1 MIMCPSPLARA
12 NCWRKFAISCN
23 NSKGRFGCNER
34 HNSRSKNVIF
44 FLSRCSP
51 WRGRGHEATGIHRTL
66 GWGYRSVAD
75 CGACAAAGTPGRW
88 VSRQRFSRTHCRP
101 IARVPPS
108 NGDNNRLPA
117 LAAELVGQRVNVLV
131 SVTTPAALA
140 LKAATTSIPI
150 VFFIAGDPVALGL
163 VGSLNR
169 PGANITGTTS
179 LTLEAGK
186 KWLQLLQETV
196 PSATEFAVLINPTS
210 PNLAEAQTKDLQA
223 AARNLNLRIHLLNA
237 STEREFETAF
247 AKITELSAGGLVIA
261 SDSFFFAHIEKL
273 ATLAAQNKVPA
284 IFGFREFP
292 AAGGLMSYG
301 SDLADGHRTMGGYV
315 GRILKGEKPGDLPV
329 EQSIKV
335 QLVLN
340 LTAAKTLGITLPQT
354 LQVAADEVIE

>member
-1 MIMCPSPLARA
+1 MRRREFLAVFGGSVTAWPLVARA
-12 NCWRKFAISCN
+12 QQAAMPVVGFLGSDSPELYADRLRAFRRGLKDAGYIEAENVAI
-23 NSKGRFGCNER
+23 E
-34 HNSRSKNVIF
+34 
-44 FLSRCSP
+44 
-51 WRGRGHEATGIHRTL
+51 
-66 GWGYRSVAD
+66 YRWA
-75 CGACAAAGTPGRW
+75 
-88 VSRQRFSRTHCRP
+88 
-101 IARVPPS
+101 

-117 LAAELVGQRVNVLV
+117 LAAELVGLRVAVLV
-131 SVTTPAALA
+131 SSTTPSALA

-163 VGSLNR
+163 VASLNR
-169 PGANITGTTS
+169 PGGNITGATA

-237 STEREFETAF
+237 STEQEFETVF
-247 AKITELSAGGLVIA
+247 AKIVELHAAGLVIT
-261 SDSFFFAHIEKL
+261 SDSFFFAHIKKL
-273 ATLAAQNKVPA
+273 AVLTGQNKVPA

-301 SDLADGHRTMGGYV
+301 SDLEDSHRTIGGYV

-329 EQSIKV
+329 QQSIKV

-340 LTAAKTLGITLPQT
+340 LKAAKTLGITLPQT

>member
-1 MIMCPSPLARA
+1 MRFLGCGAMKRRGFIKLLGSAVSYPLAARA
-12 NCWRKFAISCN
+12 QQLALPVVGFLGSDSPELYVDRLRAFRRGLKDAGYIES
-23 NSKGRFGCNER
+23 E
-34 HNSRSKNVIF
+34 NVVI
-44 FLSRCSP
+44 
-51 WRGRGHEATGIHRTL
+51 E
-66 GWGYRSVAD
+66 YRWA
-75 CGACAAAGTPGRW
+75 
-88 VSRQRFSRTHCRP
+88 
-101 IARVPPS
+101 
-108 NGDNNRLPA
+108 NGDNNRLAA
-117 LAAELVGQRVNVLV
+117 LAAELVGLPVNVLV
-131 SVTTPAALA
+131 SGTTPAALA

-169 PGANITGTTS
+169 PGANITGTTAR
-179 LTLEAGK
+179 TLEAGK

-210 PNLAEAQTKDLQA
+210 PNLAEVQTKDLQA

-237 STEREFETAF
+237 STEHEFETVF
-247 AKITELSAGGLVIA
+247 AKITELHAGGLVIT
-261 SDSFFFAHIEKL
+261 SDSFFFAHIDKL
-273 ATLAAQNKVPA
+273 AALAAQNKVPA

-301 SDLADGHRTMGGYV
+301 SDLADEHRTIGGYV

-329 EQSIKV
+329 QQSIKV

-340 LTAAKTLGITLPQT
+340 LKAAKALGITLPQT

>member
-1 MIMCPSPLARA
+1 MRRRELITLAGSAAAAWSIEARA
-12 NCWRKFAISCN
+12 QQLSLPVVGFLGSDSPELYADRLRAFRRGLKDAGYIES
-23 NSKGRFGCNER
+23 E
-34 HNSRSKNVIF
+34 NVVI
-44 FLSRCSP
+44 
-51 WRGRGHEATGIHRTL
+51 E
-66 GWGYRSVAD
+66 YRWA
-75 CGACAAAGTPGRW
+75 
-88 VSRQRFSRTHCRP
+88 
-101 IARVPPS
+101 
-108 NGDNNRLPA
+108 NGDNNRLAA
-117 LAAELVGQRVNVLV
+117 LAAELVGLPVNVLV
-131 SVTTPAALA
+131 SGTTPAALA

-169 PGANITGTTS
+169 PGANITGTTAR
-179 LTLEAGK
+179 TLEAGK

-237 STEREFETAF
+237 STEHELETVF
-247 AKITELSAGGLVIA
+247 AKITELHAGGLVIT
-261 SDSFFFAHIEKL
+261 SDSFFFAHIDKL
-273 ATLAAQNKVPA
+273 AALAAQNRVPA

-301 SDLADGHRTMGGYV
+301 SDLADEHRTIGGYV
-315 GRILKGEKPGDLPV
+315 GRILKGEKPGNLPV
-329 EQSIKV
+329 QQSIKV

-340 LTAAKTLGITLPQT
+340 LKAAKTLGITLPQT

>member
-1 MIMCPSPLARA
+1 MRRRDFIALGSAAAAWSIEARA
-12 NCWRKFAISCN
+12 QQIAPPVVGFLGSDSPKIYADRLRAFRRGLRDAGFVESENVAI
-23 NSKGRFGCNER
+23 E
-34 HNSRSKNVIF
+34 
-44 FLSRCSP
+44 
-51 WRGRGHEATGIHRTL
+51 
-66 GWGYRSVAD
+66 YRWA
-75 CGACAAAGTPGRW
+75 
-88 VSRQRFSRTHCRP
+88 
-101 IARVPPS
+101 
-108 NGDNNRLPA
+108 NGDNNQLAA
-117 LAAELVGQRVNVLV
+117 LAAELVALRVNVLV
-131 SVTTPAALA
+131 SGSTPAALA

-150 VFFIAGDPVALGL
+150 VFFTAGDPVALGL

-169 PGANITGTTS
+169 PGANITGATA

-196 PSATEFAVLINPTS
+196 SSATEFTVLINPTS

-237 STEREFETAF
+237 STDHEFETVF
-247 AKITELSAGGLVIA
+247 AKITELHAGGLVIT

-273 ATLAAQNKVPA
+273 AALAAQNKVPA

-301 SDLADGHRTMGGYV
+301 SDLADSDRTIGGYV

-329 EQSIKV
+329 QQSIKV

-340 LTAAKTLGITLPQT
+340 LRAAKTLGITLPQT

>member
-1 MIMCPSPLARA
+1 MRRRDFIALGSAAAAWSIEARA
-12 NCWRKFAISCN
+12 QQLALPVVGFLGSDSPELTADRLRAFRRGLKDAGYIES
-23 NSKGRFGCNER
+23 E
-34 HNSRSKNVIF
+34 NVVI
-44 FLSRCSP
+44 
-51 WRGRGHEATGIHRTL
+51 E
-66 GWGYRSVAD
+66 YRWA
-75 CGACAAAGTPGRW
+75 
-88 VSRQRFSRTHCRP
+88 
-101 IARVPPS
+101 
-108 NGDNNRLPA
+108 NGDNSRLPA
-117 LAAELVGQRVNVLV
+117 LAAELVDLRVNVLV

-150 VFFIAGDPVALGL
+150 VFFIAGDPVTLGL

-196 PSATEFAVLINPTS
+196 PSATDFAVLINPTS

-237 STEREFETAF
+237 STEHEFETAF

-301 SDLADGHRTMGGYV
+301 SDLADGHRTMAGYV
-315 GRILKGEKPGDLPV
+315 GRILKGERPGDLPV
-329 EQSIKV
+329 QQSIKV

-340 LTAAKTLGITLPQT
+340 LKAAKTLGITLPQT

>member
-1 MIMCPSPLARA
+1 MRRREFITLLGGMGAVWPLAARA
-12 NCWRKFAISCN
+12 QQATMPVVGFLGSDSPKIYADRLRAFRRGLKDA
-23 NSKGRFGCNER
+23 GYVETE
-34 HNSRSKNVIF
+34 NVVI
-44 FLSRCSP
+44 
-51 WRGRGHEATGIHRTL
+51 E
-66 GWGYRSVAD
+66 YRWA
-75 CGACAAAGTPGRW
+75 
-88 VSRQRFSRTHCRP
+88 
-101 IARVPPS
+101 
-108 NGDNNRLPA
+108 NGDNNQLAA
-117 LAAELVGQRVNVLV
+117 LDAELVGLRVNVLV
-131 SVTTPAALA
+131 SGTTPAALA
-140 LKAATTSIPI
+140 AKAATTSIPI
-150 VFFIAGDPVALGL
+150 VFIIAGDPVALGL

-169 PGANITGTTS
+169 PGANITGTTA

-210 PNLAEAQTKDLQA
+210 PNLAEAQTKDMQA

-237 STEREFETAF
+237 STEHEFETVF
-247 AKITELSAGGLVIA
+247 AKITELHAGGLVIT

-273 ATLAAQNKVPA
+273 AALAAQNKVPA

-301 SDLADGHRTMGGYV
+301 SDLADPDRTIGGYV

-329 EQSIKV
+329 QQSIKV

-340 LTAAKTLGITLPQT
+340 LKAAKGLGITLPQT

>member
-1 MIMCPSPLARA
+1 VRRREFIGLIGGAAAAWPVAARA
-12 NCWRKFAISCN
+12 Q
-23 NSKGRFGCNER
+23 
-34 HNSRSKNVIF
+34 RSALPVVGFLGSDSPELTADRLRAFRRGLKDAGYIESENVVI
-44 FLSRCSP
+44 
-51 WRGRGHEATGIHRTL
+51 E
-66 GWGYRSVAD
+66 YRWA
-75 CGACAAAGTPGRW
+75 
-88 VSRQRFSRTHCRP
+88 
-101 IARVPPS
+101 

-117 LAAELVGQRVNVLV
+117 LAAELVGLRVNVLV

-169 PGANITGTTS
+169 PGANITGATA

-186 KWLQLLQETV
+186 KWLQLLRETV

-210 PNLAEAQTKDLQA
+210 PNLAEAQKNDLQA

-237 STEREFETAF
+237 STEDEFETVF
-247 AKITELSAGGLVIA
+247 AKITELHAGGLVIA

-273 ATLAAQNKVPA
+273 AALAAQNKVPA

-301 SDLADGHRTMGGYV
+301 SDLADQHRTIGGYV

-329 EQSIKV
+329 QQSIKV

-340 LTAAKTLGITLPQT
+340 LKTAKTLGVTLPQT

>member
-1 MIMCPSPLARA
+1 MRRREFIAL
-12 NCWRKFAISCN
+12 
-23 NSKGRFGCNER
+23 
-34 HNSRSKNVIF
+34 
-44 FLSRCSP
+44 
-51 WRGRGHEATGIHRTL
+51 L
-66 GWGYRSVAD
+66 GG
-75 CGACAAAGTPGRW
+75 AAAAW
-88 VSRQRFSRTHCRP
+88 P
-101 IARVPPS
+101 IATRAQQLALPVIGFLGSDSPELTADRLRAFRRGLKDAGYIES
-108 NGDNNRLPA
+108 ENVVIEYRWANGDNNRLPA

-131 SVTTPAALA
+131 SVATPAALA
-140 LKAATTSIPI
+140 LKASTTSIPI

-196 PSATEFAVLINPTS
+196 PSATKFAVLINPTS

-223 AARNLNLRIHLLNA
+223 AASNLNLRIHLLNA

-273 ATLAAQNKVPA
+273 AALATQNKVPA

-315 GRILKGEKPGDLPV
+315 GRILKGERPGDLPV
-329 EQSIKV
+329 QQSIKV

-340 LTAAKTLGITLPQT
+340 LKAANTLGITLPQT